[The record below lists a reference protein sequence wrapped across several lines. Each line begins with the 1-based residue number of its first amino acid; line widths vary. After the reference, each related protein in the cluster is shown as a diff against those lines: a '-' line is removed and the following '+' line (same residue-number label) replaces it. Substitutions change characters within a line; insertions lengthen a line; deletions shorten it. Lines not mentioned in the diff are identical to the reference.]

1 MSAIIRS
8 KRMDS
13 MVLQSLVSNQMIH
26 TSPDSGIRNPGLH
39 IRCGCMIIMKSHRE
53 ERILK

>member
-13 MVLQSLVSNQMIH
+13 MALQSLVSNQMIH